1 MMAHGAQACARRLQS
16 RGVSRYST
24 LHSCLAQLVFPC
36 RSSMASWASRCALT
50 PATFRKPYIFSWFAL
65 WFASYLYY
73 CASSVVGMPAQL
85 GSKCPTKYAS
95 CAPQPFLQNWVEAGK
110 LPAEGGVGYVGCTAK
125 SLCVYAHFDDSHI
138 FSTAQA
144 DQEKMWTLGDVFEVF
159 VKPGAERT
167 DYWEVHVTPND
178 FLMDIHIP
186 DRDKPYTWAEAVAPG
201 TGATKLVKVMT
212 GSWAVELCIPW

>member
-1 MMAHGAQACARRLQS
+1 MVRL
-16 RGVSRYST
+16 
-24 LHSCLAQLVFPC
+24 LFILLCLLGC
-36 RSSMASWASRCALT
+36 CLR
-50 PATFRKPYIFSWFAL
+50 
-65 WFASYLYY
+65 
-73 CASSVVGMPAQL
+73 AQL